1 MVASFNFVP
10 AHTASPTPAAVI
22 AMKPIKYNA
31 FTNVVVII
39 LSNEK

>member
-1 MVASFNFVP
+1 MAASFNFIP
-10 AHTASPTPAAVI
+10 AHIASATPAAVI
-22 AMKPIKYNA
+22 AMKPRKYNT